1 MGQLDALCQRNG
13 VKLTRP
19 RRLVLAVLEEA
30 TDHPC
35 ANEIHQRAALKE
47 RITLGTVYRILNRL
61 TESGVLTRHSF
72 GGKMRYEAAGRRHHH
87 LVDVRSGRI
96 VEIDDR
102 DFASIIEQAAERLG
116 YRLIDFRL
124 EVRGELKAP

>member
-1 MGQLDALCQRNG
+1 MGQLDSLCQRRG

-30 TDHPC
+30 KGHLC
-35 ANEIHQRAALKE
+35 ANEIQQRAALKE

-61 TESGVLTRHSF
+61 TEAGVLARHSF
-72 GGKMRYEAAGRRHHH
+72 NGKMRYQPAGRRHYS

-96 VEIDDR
+96 VEIGR
-102 DFASIIEQAAERLG
+102 ASCRERVK
-116 YRLIDFRL
+116 I
-124 EVRGELKAP
+124 